1 MDLINKIKADI
12 ERKREEIAKL
22 EIALDVCQQLSGKK
36 AKEEV
41 VAEAAAP
48 LFTVRKKSASGSA
61 KKPPVVDMRAARPAV
76 LKLLKSHGPMKSG
89 EIVRLSG
96 IPQKTIYNVMY
107 ALNREGAV
115 VKEDNNAYRLP
126 DADAEPETPNPADAD
141 PTAIGEQTIVEGKDN
156 AAA

>member
-1 MDLINKIKADI
+1 MDIINKIKADI
-12 ERKREEIAKL
+12 ERKREEIARL
-22 EIALDVCQQLSGKK
+22 EIALDVYQQLSGKK
-36 AKEEV
+36 EKE
-41 VAEAAAP
+41 EAAAP

-61 KKPPVVDMRAARPAV
+61 KKPPVVDMRTARPAV

-115 VKEDNNAYRLP
+115 VKGDNNAYRLP
-126 DADAEPETPNPADAD
+126 DAEPEPPNPADAD
-141 PTAIGEQTIVEGKDN
+141 NPTVIGEQIVVEGKDN